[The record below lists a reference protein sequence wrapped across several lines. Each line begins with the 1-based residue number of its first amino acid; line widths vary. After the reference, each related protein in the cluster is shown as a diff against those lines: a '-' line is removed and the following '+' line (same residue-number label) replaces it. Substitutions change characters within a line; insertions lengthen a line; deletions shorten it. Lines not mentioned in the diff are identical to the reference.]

1 MYDFEP
7 DVFNVVN
14 QMYCAYRALN
24 PQVRRTWYINGELAE
39 CPLDYIISVDLA
51 VKRSTLTLREK
62 VLWSRF
68 SQENAEVV
76 AKLLPA
82 STKEKLAEAWKP
94 VYWGY
99 PSLRAKSEHGS
110 AMERAKEQRKA
121 KALDDGAFALYAEER
136 EAIEILQQDSETQ
149 SGIAAEGNT
158 ECQTK

>member
-14 QMYCAYRALN
+14 QMYCAYRSSN
-24 PQVRRTWYINGELAE
+24 PLIRGGAFYREGEIAE
-39 CPLDYIISVDLA
+39 SPLDYVISVDCA
-51 VKRSTLTLREK
+51 VKRSALTVRER
-62 VLWSRF
+62 VLWQRF
-68 SQENAEVV
+68 SQESAEVV

-136 EAIEILQQDSETQ
+136 EQILQETQ
-149 SGIAAEGNT
+149 EETNSELAT
-158 ECQTK
+158 

>member
-7 DVFNVVN
+7 DVFGVVN
-14 QMYCAYRALN
+14 AMYCGYCVLN

-39 CPLDYIISVDLA
+39 SPLDYIISVDLA

-68 SQENAEVV
+68 SQESAEVV

-82 STKEKLAEAWKP
+82 STKAKLAEAWKP